1 MRAPAPGS
9 LSMHCATRLFALAGV
24 LLTTGCAQ
32 ITMGS
37 PQPTMENTQALRSSP
52 LAPAQV
58 GVFTLEAGKPAAMD
72 RSHALRGANSVQSP
86 IQGSFA
92 QYLRESLVV
101 ELDAAG
107 LLRPGAQTVITG
119 TLLHSAVDPAMG
131 TGTASLQA
139 RFVVMR
145 SGQPRYA
152 KELGAHA
159 EWESSF
165 LAAVA
170 VPLAAA
176 HYQGLYRQ
184 LVGQLVNDP
193 DFRRALAP

>member
-32 ITMGS
+32 ITMGP
-37 PQPTMENTQALRSSP
+37 PQPTVENTQALRSRP

-119 TLLHSAVDPAMG
+119 TLLHSTVDPAM
-131 TGTASLQA
+131 GTASLQA
-139 RFVVMR
+139 RFVVTR
-145 SGQPRYA
+145 SGQQRYA

-165 LAAVA
+165 LGAVA

-184 LVGQLVNDP
+184 LVGQLVSDP

>member
-1 MRAPAPGS
+1 
-9 LSMHCATRLFALAGV
+9 MHCATRRFALAGM

-32 ITMGS
+32 ITMVP
-37 PQPTMENTQALRSSP
+37 PQPSMENTQALRGSP

-58 GVFTLEAGKPAAMD
+58 GVFTLEAGKPAVMD
-72 RSHALRGANSVQSP
+72 RRHALRGTNSVQSP

-119 TLLHSAVDPAMG
+119 TLLHSTVDPAMG

-139 RFVVMR
+139 RFVVTR
-145 SGQPRYA
+145 SGQQRYA
-152 KELGAHA
+152 KELVAHA

-184 LVGQLVNDP
+184 LVGQLVSDP